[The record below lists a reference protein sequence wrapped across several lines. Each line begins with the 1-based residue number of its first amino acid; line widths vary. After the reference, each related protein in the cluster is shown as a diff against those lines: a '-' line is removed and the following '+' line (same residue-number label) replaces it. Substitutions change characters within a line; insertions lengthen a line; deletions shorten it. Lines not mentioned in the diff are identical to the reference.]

1 MTTSKKL
8 LITLLALCAIAIAA
22 VGASF
27 SSFTASPLK
36 IESQAFANGSLSI
49 GADKTSAIF
58 SISNAVIGS
67 EATGSVTIADTGSI
81 PAHFTMNGSVDAG
94 SDSTLA
100 GDLTMTVYQ
109 DSDATPSAIVY
120 QGPVSNFST
129 LDLGTFQPKGQTG
142 DRHTYY
148 FHVLLPTTGSDS
160 GDNALQGKSVSSTF
174 SWNAAQ
180 A

>member
-1 MTTSKKL
+1 MSTSKKL
-8 LITLLALCAIAIAA
+8 LVTLLALSAIAVAA

-27 SSFTASPLK
+27 SSFTASPLQ

-81 PAHFTMNGSVDAG
+81 PAHFTMTGSVDAG
-94 SDSTLA
+94 SDASLA
-100 GDLTMTVYQ
+100 GDLTMTIYQ
-109 DSDATPSAIVY
+109 DTDLSAAKIVY
-120 QGPVSNFST
+120 QGPVSQFTT
-129 LDLGTFQPKGQTG
+129 LDLGTFQPKNQAG

-148 FHVLLPTTGSDS
+148 FHVLLPTTGTDS
-160 GDNALQGKSVSSTF
+160 GDNALQGKTVSSTF
-174 SWNAAQ
+174 GWNAAQ